1 MPIDMEL
8 LEHIAQA
15 VHPSQ
20 SEPRVRR
27 ARVCRRGGGAAAR
40 WGGSGDREEEVEVW
54 G

>member
-1 MPIDMEL
+1 MPIDVEL
-8 LEHIAQA
+8 LEYIAQA

-20 SEPRVRR
+20 SESRVRR
-27 ARVCRRGGGAAAR
+27 ARVCRRGGAAAR